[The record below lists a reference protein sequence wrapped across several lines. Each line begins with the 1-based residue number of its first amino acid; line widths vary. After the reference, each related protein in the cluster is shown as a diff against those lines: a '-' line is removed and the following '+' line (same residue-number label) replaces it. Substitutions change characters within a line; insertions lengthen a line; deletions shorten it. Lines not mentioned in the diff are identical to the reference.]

1 MVDIEKLI
9 NEIFLRTPIWD
20 QTNHLHH
27 NRDVISKMW
36 QEIAAS
42 CGITIEIAKTKWKNL
57 RDNFRAE
64 VRKIN
69 KGKSGDAGGSQA
81 DHGSNWVWFKNLLFL
96 KDQMVSR
103 KMSSSLQSSCTV
115 TTGPSCALSED
126 SQRDTQEID
135 DVTEIEENS
144 EIEGQTP
151 ATDQDTPTASKTS
164 SYTKRKRGS
173 GIDYELL
180 NLEKKKI
187 RMIETQLAQNIPE
200 SKTEDDLYFF
210 LMSLHKP
217 LKDLPIDRQMFIRFK
232 IQELLYTEIISANQY
247 QQNTTSG
254 LNVQNSAVN
263 TFVPSQSTQY
273 INPPS
278 TSSVYSNTSAS
289 NSHDTDLLLL
299 Q

>member
-1 MVDIEKLI
+1 
-9 NEIFLRTPIWD
+9 
-20 QTNHLHH
+20 
-27 NRDVISKMW
+27 MW

-151 ATDQDTPTASKTS
+151 ATDQDTPTGSKT
-164 SYTKRKRGS
+164 RR
-173 GIDYELL
+173 
-180 NLEKKKI
+180 
-187 RMIETQLAQNIPE
+187 QNIPLRGHRDRGRLF
-200 SKTEDDLYFF
+200 SNDSTNDEDVLNNEGNFRK
-210 LMSLHKP
+210 L
-217 LKDLPIDRQMFIRFK
+217 IRFRVDSGDN
-232 IQELLYTEIISANQY
+232 LLKKNLENSKAHA
-247 QQNTTSG
+247 TT
-254 LNVQNSAVN
+254 
-263 TFVPSQSTQY
+263 
-273 INPPS
+273 
-278 TSSVYSNTSAS
+278 
-289 NSHDTDLLLL
+289 
-299 Q
+299 